1 MFVLRELAVKEI
13 IKPVLFA
20 NLNQVDHVDY
30 DDNVRDG
37 VMFRFPS
44 C

>member
-1 MFVLRELAVKEI
+1 M
-13 IKPVLFA
+13 LFA

-30 DDNVRDG
+30 DGNIRNG